1 MAGKKDTIA
10 LVLSCLNEKKI
21 SLKKIVVQKTMYFLK
36 ANGVP
41 VGFRFKPYAYGPY
54 SFELANALD
63 DMLFWDKIAE
73 ENNTYTIKDFSDY
86 DFNTPRKKQI
96 EQGIEKFAELVE
108 NRFDFK
114 TMELFGTVLFCKRA
128 LEEADENATDKNIV
142 EEFLGWKGPDKYSEE
157 EILQAFHKLQQEF
170 S

>member
-1 MAGKKDTIA
+1 MTGKKDIIA
-10 LVLSCLNEKKI
+10 LVLTCLNEKEI
-21 SLKKIVVQKTMYFLK
+21 PLEKIVVQKIMYFLK

-41 VGFRFKPYAYGPY
+41 VGFRFKPCAYGPY

-73 ENNTYTIKDFSDY
+73 ENNTYTIQDLSGYNSDV
-86 DFNTPRKKQI
+86 PEK
-96 EQGIEKFAELVE
+96 EQTEREIDRFGELVE

-128 LEEADENATDKNIV
+128 LEEDGEDATDENIV
-142 EEFLGWKGPDKYSEE
+142 EEFLGWKGPDKYSAE
-157 EILQAFHKLQQEF
+157 EILQAFHKLQ
-170 S
+170 